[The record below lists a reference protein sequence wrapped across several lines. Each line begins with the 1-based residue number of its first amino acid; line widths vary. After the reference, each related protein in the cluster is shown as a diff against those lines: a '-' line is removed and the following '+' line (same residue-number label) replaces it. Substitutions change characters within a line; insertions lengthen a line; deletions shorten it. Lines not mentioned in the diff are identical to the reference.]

1 MSRTCASIAVLAAAL
16 ASVALHGAAW
26 AQASSTSL
34 ADSAAG
40 DDGPVALDIPAQPL
54 AAALKL
60 FSQRSNLSVMAQS
73 SLLDQRT
80 STAVHGVLAPRD
92 ALLRLLDGT
101 GLEARFPSSRAVAI
115 VPSPAASSGP
125 NPAGAPLS
133 FEIAESAIDG
143 IHHGGAD
150 YGPYVASMQAALI
163 GALCRSPLTRPGAY
177 RLAVQLRVGPAGD
190 VSAFRVG
197 GSTGDASRDAA
208 VGRAIRSLAFDAP
221 PAGMPQPVTILLR
234 PAQGNVVP
242 GCTSQGGG

>member
-16 ASVALHGAAW
+16 VSVALHGAAW
-26 AQASSTSL
+26 AQASSTSS
-34 ADSAAG
+34 ANSAAG
-40 DDGPVALDIPAQPL
+40 DDGPVELDIPAQPL

-80 STAVHGVLAPRD
+80 STAVHGVFAPRD
-92 ALLRLLDGT
+92 ALHRLLDGT
-101 GLEARFPSSRAVAI
+101 GLEARYPSSRAVAI
-115 VPSPAASSGP
+115 VPSPAAPSEP
-125 NPAGAPLS
+125 NAAAPLS

-177 RLAVQLRVGPAGD
+177 RLVVQLRVGPAGD
-190 VSAFRVG
+190 VSVFRTA
-197 GSTGDASRDAA
+197 GSTGEASRDAA
-208 VGRAIRSLAFDAP
+208 VGRVIRSLAFDAP

-234 PAQGNVVP
+234 PAQGSVVP
-242 GCTSQGGG
+242 GCASQDGG